1 MVSLRYSTPLPLY
14 RILMSNVTPIAPGI
28 CEHCRTMKQYGIQVR
43 LTTDLTH
50 YHPGLVKNA
59 QGVTVPAAGM
69 WARGSDRFV
78 SVRFEGAGVHDILWE
93 SLEIIDQEVNQELA
107 KLRAERN
114 EDLKTARN
122 VVQTFGPRG
131 GFRTLSYEYDSRH
144 GGVNHISS
152 ANREEADELIEL
164 FKTYNI
170 EVKVKRLS

>member
-1 MVSLRYSTPLPLY
+1 
-14 RILMSNVTPIAPGI
+14 
-28 CEHCRTMKQYGIQVR
+28 MKQYGIQVR
-43 LTTDLTH
+43 LTTDLTQ

-69 WARGSDRFV
+69 WARGNDRFA
-78 SVRFEGAGVHDILWE
+78 SVRFEDAGVHDILWE

-122 VVQTFGPRG
+122 VVQTFGPQG
-131 GFRTLSYEYDSRH
+131 GFRYLSYEYDSRH
-144 GGVNHISS
+144 GGVNHISN
-152 ANREEADELIEL
+152 ANREEAEKLIQL

-170 EVKVKRLS
+170 EVQVKRLN